1 MSGSAGRPRLAG
13 RLASVPTAS
22 SLSRRMVGDQH
33 GLDGRSAG
41 GVGFGLVQ
49 LAERVAGDELV
60 EREPA
65 LLPQVDEPRDEQLG
79 YGVALEDAY
88 EVAAAA
94 QRKGVQDQV
103 ALGDADESARA
114 GGAHAVDGGGDD
126 SGYAGGIEAV
136 LGAVAGDG
144 EDLGRDVVVGAV
156 DGVGGAQL

>member
-22 SLSRRMVGDQH
+22 SLSRRMVRDQH

-41 GVGFGLVQ
+41 GISFSLVQ

-79 YGVALEDAY
+79 HGVALEY
-88 EVAAAA
+88 PHQVAAGG
-94 QRKGVQDQV
+94 QRQRVK
-103 ALGDADESARA
+103 
-114 GGAHAVDGGGDD
+114 
-126 SGYAGGIEAV
+126 
-136 LGAVAGDG
+136 
-144 EDLGRDVVVGAV
+144 
-156 DGVGGAQL
+156 